1 MNSAIKVL
9 LAKLGLDSHWR
20 GIMTVARALRD
31 AGFEVIFI
39 GNQLPQAIVT
49 AALQENANVI
59 GLSSL
64 SGNHL
69 ALAPKVVQLL
79 NEQGVDDVPVI
90 LGGTVPPN
98 DIAELKRAGIHEVF
112 PPGTSLQC
120 IIDFV
125 RENASTS

>member
-39 GNQLPQAIVT
+39 GNQLPQAIVA

-112 PPGTSLQC
+112 PPGTSLQR